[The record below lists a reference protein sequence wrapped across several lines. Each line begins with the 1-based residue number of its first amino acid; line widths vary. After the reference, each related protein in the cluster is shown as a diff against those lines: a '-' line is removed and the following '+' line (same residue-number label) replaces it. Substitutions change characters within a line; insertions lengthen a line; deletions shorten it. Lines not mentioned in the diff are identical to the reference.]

1 MGQRIRLGL
10 SGNAL
15 KIIAMI
21 AMFMDH
27 MGSQLFPS
35 VLWLRA
41 IGRVAFPIFAYMIAE
56 GYTYTRNR
64 LRYWL
69 TIAGL
74 GIICQIA
81 ATIATRTLHQGILI
95 TFSLAIGLM
104 FLSEV
109 LFNSQRL
116 LHRLLAFFGIAVIA
130 FFTLSAYLF
139 PPFWIDY
146 GAFGIILPTLV
157 YYVNGHKRKVFTMA
171 LGVAAHAL
179 TAPANQW
186 FALCAIPLLF
196 LYNGTRGKAKIKYL
210 FYIFYP
216 AHLIFIWLL
225 ATLF

>member
-1 MGQRIRLGL
+1 MGQRIRLEL

-35 VLWLRA
+35 VHWLRA

-95 TFSLAIGLM
+95 TFPVPRQLSQVVVDWKAMPPSL
-104 FLSEV
+104 
-109 LFNSQRL
+109 
-116 LHRLLAFFGIAVIA
+116 
-130 FFTLSAYLF
+130 
-139 PPFWIDY
+139 
-146 GAFGIILPTLV
+146 
-157 YYVNGHKRKVFTMA
+157 
-171 LGVAAHAL
+171 
-179 TAPANQW
+179 
-186 FALCAIPLLF
+186 
-196 LYNGTRGKAKIKYL
+196 
-210 FYIFYP
+210 
-216 AHLIFIWLL
+216 
-225 ATLF
+225 